1 MEIMNYNGSAL
12 IHYVK
17 NTGDDVMDRRDA
29 LEFLD
34 AIQNTTDVEELDWSS
49 DPEMSHV
56 VEQVTEIVEEDGIA
70 LLFDELDI
78 DEKDVLHFLVSYQF
92 IEIEELEEF
101 LLSLSRKTR
110 R

>member
-1 MEIMNYNGSAL
+1 
-12 IHYVK
+12 
-17 NTGDDVMDRRDA
+17 MDRRDA

-34 AIQNTTDVEELDWSS
+34 AIQNTTDVEELDWAS

-110 R
+110 